1 MSPFL
6 KLSRPALGGLA
17 AALETGRL
25 NPPYSL
31 LTLENY
37 VPKGLCQEIMN
48 ELRHLSA
55 MGSSPSQIAYS
66 LNLLAA
72 ERATV
77 QQVRDRVELVWT
89 GQKIAGS
96 ESRDTAVV
104 VRELFNTAKRSV
116 LISSFAIDR
125 GEKARA
131 LFEGLANR
139 MDMNLALQVRMFLNV
154 QRPHGNDEP
163 ETVLL
168 KRFMETFRKDIWVGS
183 RLPEVFYDPRS
194 LATETETKACLHAKC
209 VVVDEE
215 RVLITSAN
223 FTEAAHERNIEAGV
237 LLSDSAVAKA
247 VCSQFESLAARFKLR
262 RVEGMS

>member
-6 KLSRPALGGLA
+6 KLSRPALEGLA
-17 AALETGRL
+17 AALEAGRL
-25 NPPYSL
+25 HPPYL
-31 LTLENY
+31 VPTLESLI
-37 VPKGLCQEIMN
+37 PKGLCRDVAD
-48 ELRHLSA
+48 ELNRLNILGALPAH
-55 MGSSPSQIAYS
+55 IAYT

-72 ERATV
+72 ERVTA

-89 GQKIAGS
+89 GQGIAGS
-96 ESRDTAVV
+96 LSRDTAVV
-104 VRELFNTAKRSV
+104 VRELFNTAKHSV

-131 LFEGLANR
+131 LFEGLASR
-139 MDMNLALQVRMFLNV
+139 MDINPLLRVRMFLNV
-154 QRPHGNDEP
+154 QRPYSNDEP

-168 KRFMETFRKDIWVGS
+168 KRFAVTFRKDIWVGN

-194 LATETETKACLHAKC
+194 LEKSTETKACLHAKC

-223 FTEAAHERNIEAGV
+223 FTEAAHERNIEAG
-237 LLSDSAVAKA
+237 LLLADAVVAKG
-247 VCSQFESLAARFKLR
+247 VCSQFESLVARSRLKQID
-262 RVEGMS
+262 V